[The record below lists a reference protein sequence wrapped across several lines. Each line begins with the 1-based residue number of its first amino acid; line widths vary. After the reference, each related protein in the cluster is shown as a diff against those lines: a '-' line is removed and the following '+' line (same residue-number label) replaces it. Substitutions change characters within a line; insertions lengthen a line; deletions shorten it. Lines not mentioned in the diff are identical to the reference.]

1 MREVV
6 PGGERPAAKNRR
18 ASRTAFRILSFFTAF
33 VATAALTWRAGAFVV
48 NVSRVPR
55 PNMTLDLI
63 PRLAVFRS
71 QMKRDHARVRVA
83 MMGDSMVF
91 TDGPGISMPEWVR
104 RELVA
109 RQGKRRT
116 GVHVL
121 SWAAWGT
128 APEYCMVDEIAG
140 SKPDLLVL
148 ELNLRLLGPAPL
160 GAVSYTELSGH
171 IANDRL
177 LEAAFLPLSH
187 AGMTLGRMLFY
198 RGIVLTKHE
207 AQFQDIVTRQAML
220 FDVREPLE
228 KWLDSK
234 THTRLYEDRRLAW
247 GYTLSARYLAAG
259 TTHSRDSL
267 PHAHDALGDVLD
279 GIQED
284 HPRLVVLRAMLQDF
298 RKLGVPVLVWVSPIN
313 LDHLKSLGLDLD
325 GIERSMGTIERS
337 VEGSGAHF
345 VDLHALLRDD
355 EFADAGD
362 HYLREGSPSAARR
375 VGQEL
380 GLAIARE
387 EERLA
392 LQ

>member
-33 VATAALTWRAGAFVV
+33 VATAALTWRAGAFAVD
-48 NVSRVPR
+48 VSGVAR

-63 PRLAVFRS
+63 PRVALFRN
-71 QMKRDHARVRVA
+71 QLKRDHARVRVA
-83 MMGDSMVF
+83 MVGDSMTF
-91 TDGPGISMPEWVR
+91 TDGPGVSMPEWVR

-128 APEYCMVDEIAG
+128 APEYSMVDEIAQA
-140 SKPDLLVL
+140 KPDLLVL

-160 GAVSYTELSGH
+160 GAVSYPELSGH

-177 LEAAFLPLSH
+177 FEAAFLPLSH
-187 AGMTLGRMLFY
+187 AGVTLGRMLFY
-198 RGIVLTKHE
+198 RGVVLTAHE
-207 AQFQDIVTRQAML
+207 SQFSDVLTRQAML
-220 FDVREPLE
+220 FDTREPLE
-228 KWLDSK
+228 KWLDAK
-234 THTRLYEDRRLAW
+234 THTRSYEDRRLAW
-247 GYTLSARYLAAG
+247 GYTLSARYLAPG
-259 TTHSRDSL
+259 TRHSRDSL
-267 PHAHDALGDVLD
+267 PHARDALGDVID
-279 GIQED
+279 GIRED
-284 HPRLVVLRAMLQDF
+284 HPRLVVLRAMLRDF
-298 RKLGVPVLVWVSPIN
+298 RRAGVPVLVWVSPIN
-313 LDHLKSLGLDLD
+313 LDHLARLGLGLD
-325 GIERSMGTIERS
+325 GIERSMTTIQKA
-337 VEGSGAHF
+337 VEGSGARF
-345 VDLHALLRDD
+345 VDLHALLHDD
-355 EFADAGD
+355 DFADAGD
-362 HYLREGSPSAARR
+362 HYQRDGSPSGAKR